1 MGMGNLNVIAKNNL
15 RNVILPKFAKDT
27 AAEAAKLGIT
37 LPANFVDLTN
47 LQTYNGQQGWDRNNT
62 VQNGTYVVDLYAK
75 DPKAWLSN
83 AVKNAAYNY
92 GYMAQ
97 GAGPNDGSYLTAK
110 DNFKIA
116 VTAAAQGGV
125 PIPQIQSAAQSGSS
139 AYSDWLGG
147 PDPLTQVGAIAMP
160 IAFSFALPGIGQ
172 SIGAN
177 LLSSGVLAAGTSTA
191 TATAIG
197 TAMASIAIQAGQ
209 GVPLEDAIKNAGV
222 NAIVQSGSTSAAT
235 KLNEIIKNPA
245 VTEALVSAG
254 GSAVKTIASGGSAE
268 DIKKNIVGAVA
279 GSATASATDS
289 RLAGSVVGGGV
300 AGGVTGALS
309 GAAGELSA
317 QEQAKQNA
325 LEAGK
330 GTQLASADTGITS
343 DVGTVEPIVVTAKP
357 LDIQD
362 TSIISPDVSTKTP
375 TPSTPSTPSVDQQM
389 LDLIKNTPTTTPP
402 TTTQPATTTQPTG
415 TPETPPAKTDEGTLP
430 EVVVTATKP
439 EETLQD
445 TNIITPDTTKTPSK
459 DTTTAPSVPVISP
472 ETIATPAEEPPP
484 EEKKAEEATPTD
496 KYKPS
501 LFLYGGT
508 TKSTLPQTLGTGAT
522 YATSVGTTGLTGER
536 GAGEIESKET
546 GKKRKNVWNEASLR
560 LKDALG
566 V

>member
-1 MGMGNLNVIAKNNL
+1 MGMGNLNVKAKNRL
-15 RNVILPKFAKDT
+15 RKIILPKFAQDT

-37 LPANFVDLTN
+37 LPANFVELTN
-47 LQTYNGQQGWDRNNT
+47 LQVYSGQQNWDKNNT
-62 VQNGTYVVDLYAK
+62 IQNGTYVVDLYAK

-83 AVKNAAYNY
+83 AVRNAAYNY
-92 GYMAQ
+92 GRMAY

-110 DNFKIA
+110 NNFNIA

-125 PIPQIQSAAQSGSS
+125 PIPQIQSAAQAGSS
-139 AYSDWLGG
+139 AFSDWLGG

-160 IAFSFALPGIGQ
+160 IAMAFALPGIGQ

-197 TAMASIAIQAGQ
+197 TAMASIAVQAGQ

-222 NAIVQSGSTSAAT
+222 NAIVQSGSVSAAT

-245 VTEALVSAG
+245 VTDALVSAG
-254 GSAVKTIASGGSAE
+254 GSAVKTIAAGGSAE

-300 AGGVTGALS
+300 SGGVTGALS
-309 GAAGELSA
+309 SAAGELSA
-317 QEQAKQNA
+317 QEQAKQSA

-330 GTQLASADTGITS
+330 GTQLASADTGIVS
-343 DVGTVEPIVVTAKP
+343 DAGTLEPIVVTAKP
-357 LDIQD
+357 LDLQD
-362 TSIISPDVSTKTP
+362 TSIISPDVSTKIP
-375 TPSTPSTPSVDQQM
+375 TPSVPSTPSVDQQI
-389 LDLIKNTPTTTPP
+389 LDLIKTTPTQPTP
-402 TTTQPATTTQPTG
+402 TQPASTT
-415 TPETPPAKTDEGTLP
+415 ETPSAKTDEGTLP
-430 EVVVTATKP
+430 EIVVTATKP
-439 EETLQD
+439 GDTLQD
-445 TNIITPDTTKTPSK
+445 TNIITPDTTTTPSK
-459 DTTTAPSVPVISP
+459 DTKTTSSVPVISP
-472 ETIATPAEEPPP
+472 ETIATPAEEPAA

-508 TKSTLPQTLGTGAT
+508 SKSTLPQTLGTGAT